1 MKVKLDIAFKSLN
14 NEIDELDLSFESQ
27 QWPVEILKYV
37 IKELKANPIISSKI
51 TVQFVIENSN
61 KSKIIKIPVPVKKK
75 YIDAFKSENGFRDNY
90 VAFLS
95 DTYGFIME
103 RL

>member
-1 MKVKLDIAFKSLN
+1 MNLSNASGNFKIRN
-14 NEIDELDLSFESQ
+14 Q
-27 QWPVEILKYV
+27 R
-37 IKELKANPIISSKI
+37 ATNPIISSKI